1 MIDYENA
8 FKKINEW
15 AKSHIT
21 CRVLIRFKGD
31 YKYDN
36 YALEA
41 TEHGVLMLLGW
52 GHDGDLGYGFTV
64 DSNLGVRGTAKYG
77 GNFNLTG
84 NAPNMEAVRG
94 YRRSAIECL
103 VRYWHD
109 EVKPKLIAQH
119 QKEIA
124 LECFE
129 A

>member
-15 AKSHIT
+15 VKSHIT
-21 CRVLIRFKGD
+21 CRVYIKFKGD
-31 YKYDN
+31 YKYDT

-41 TEHGVLMLLGW
+41 TEHGALLLLGW
-52 GHDGDLGYGFTV
+52 GHDGDLHYGFTV
-64 DSNLGVRGTAKYG
+64 DSSLTVRGTANFR
-77 GNFNLTG
+77 GNYNLAS
-84 NAPNMEAVRG
+84 NAPNTTEMRS

-109 EVKPKLIAQH
+109 EVKPKLITQH

>member
-1 MIDYENA
+1 M
-8 FKKINEW
+8 
-15 AKSHIT
+15 
-21 CRVLIRFKGD
+21 LI
-31 YKYDN
+31 
-36 YALEA
+36 
-41 TEHGVLMLLGW
+41 GW
-52 GHDGDLGYGFTV
+52 GHDGDLSHGFTV

-84 NAPNMEAVRG
+84 NAPNTED
-94 YRRSAIECL
+94 RRKSAIECL

-124 LECFE
+124 LEFFE

>member
-1 MIDYENA
+1 MIDYEKA

-15 AKSHIT
+15 VKSHIT
-21 CRVLIRFKGD
+21 CRVLIRFNGD
-31 YKYDN
+31 CRYDT

-52 GHDGDLGYGFTV
+52 GRSGDLSYGFTV
-64 DSNLGVRGTAKYG
+64 DSSLTVRGTANYR
-77 GNFNLTG
+77 GNFNLAS
-84 NAPNMEAVRG
+84 NAPNTAEMRS

-109 EVKPKLIAQH
+109 EVKSKLIAQH